1 MTKHYTKA
9 KENYEQ
15 LSLPEKQQ
23 LFGEIQEDLEKE
35 IDAENERLNAKVV
48 ENQKFKSKING
59 NS

>member
-23 LFGEIQEDLEKE
+23 LFGEIQEDLERE
-35 IDAENERLNAKVV
+35 IDKENAGLKAKMD
-48 ENQKFKSKING
+48 EPEKFKESIKKQ
-59 NS
+59 